1 MFISR
6 TGRERYQKTLWGK
19 ICVPNEFLR
28 EQKEKQV
35 LEQDVLPTVESVAPS
50 LVEEDITS
58 LALNQYVDFDSDEC
72 SGLFGDREIEA
83 AKRLIKDG

>member
-1 MFISR
+1 VFISR
-6 TGRERYQKTLWGK
+6 AGRERYQKTLWGK
-19 ICVPNEFLR
+19 VCVPNEFLR

-35 LEQDVLPTVESVAPS
+35 LEQDALPTVGSVAPS
-50 LVEEDITS
+50 LVEDDITS
-58 LALNQYVDFDSDEC
+58 LALNQYVDFDSEC